1 MGTDEI
7 EGNRWIAEASDRSR
21 SPGMRSFGSADVA
34 RNGRFEGQSNGRT
47 GKSPIGLYSG
57 QLSTR
62 AGGHRLDRQ
71 RRRYRVAEHAVRARI
86 ASKGDRSAVSAVRGY
101 RGGSRWLATRSGRQ
115 RHISAQQHAQCQQRY
130 GKTSEK
136 TAHACMEHASRKEVP
151 HCARHCNL
159 FHSCQRNM
167 HKR

>member
-1 MGTDEI
+1 MGTAEI

-34 RNGRFEGQSNGRT
+34 RNGRFEGQRNGRT

-101 RGGSRWLATRSGRQ
+101 RGCSRWLATLTGRH
-115 RHISAQQHAQCQQRY
+115 RHIGAQQHAQHHQRY
-130 GKTSEK
+130 GKTGK
-136 TAHACMEHASRKEVP
+136 QTAHSCMEHARRQVVP
-151 HCARHCNL
+151 HRTGHCND
-159 FHSCQRNM
+159 FYSCLRNI